1 MQKNLKNKIFTIIIL
16 VTLTGCQYSKEKTST
31 LSEFFKALGSGD
43 TSGIEKVDPNYCTD
57 DGCPAF
63 YKEDDEWE
71 ELDE

>member
-43 TSGIEKVDPNYCTD
+43 TSGIENVDPNY
-57 DGCPAF
+57 
-63 YKEDDEWE
+63 
-71 ELDE
+71 

>member
-1 MQKNLKNKIFTIIIL
+1 MQKNFKNKIFTIIIL
-16 VTLTGCQYSKEKTST
+16 VTLTACQYSKEQTST

-57 DGCPAF
+57 DGCPDF

-71 ELDE
+71 ELDK